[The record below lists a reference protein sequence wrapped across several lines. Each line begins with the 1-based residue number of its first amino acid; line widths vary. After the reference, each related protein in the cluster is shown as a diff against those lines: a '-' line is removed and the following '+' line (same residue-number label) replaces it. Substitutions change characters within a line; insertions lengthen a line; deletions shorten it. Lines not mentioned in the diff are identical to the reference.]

1 MSNQL
6 SALNRLFRPQGHV
19 FYGWYIVGAAGG
31 IQMLSGLLFMQSYGA
46 YVVLLQADFG
56 WSKTMLAGAFALTRI
71 ESGILG
77 PLQGWLVDKYG
88 PRIILRIGIIIFG
101 FGFILFSRIDSVLT
115 FYLTFAMIAVGS
127 SLGGF
132 ATLMVSIV
140 NWFSNHRAK
149 AISFSQLGYSLG
161 GLAVPIVILC
171 LEGFG
176 WRFTAMLSG
185 LVVLAVGLP
194 LVQMVKH
201 RPSETGDVPDGV
213 LTGTLS
219 RSAEGTLSRSAE
231 GSLSRSAEGSLSR
244 SAEGSEPNDVPLK
257 SVFNATRDFTAKQA
271 MRTSSF
277 WLISVGH
284 ACALLTVSAVMV
296 HMVPH
301 LTEGLGY
308 SLSQAGLIVA
318 LMTGC
323 QMLGQLAGGY
333 LGDRFDKRIIC
344 ICCMG
349 AHAVGLLMIAY
360 ASNYWMVL
368 GFTLLHG
375 LAWGI
380 RGPLMVALRADYFG
394 PTSFGTIMGFSSL
407 IVMLGMSSGPLVAGY
422 LADLYGNYELGFTIL
437 AIGAFLGSF
446 CFLAATP
453 PKPPA

>member
-1 MSNQL
+1 
-6 SALNRLFRPQGHV
+6 
-19 FYGWYIVGAAGG
+19 
-31 IQMLSGLLFMQSYGA
+31 MLSGLLWMQSYGA
-46 YVVLLQADFG
+46 YVVLLQEDFG

-88 PRIILRIGIIIFG
+88 PRIILRIGILIFG
-101 FGFILFSRIDSVLT
+101 LGFILFSRIDSVLT

-140 NWFSNHRAK
+140 NWFSTHRAK

-161 GLAVPIVILC
+161 GLAVPLVILC

-185 LVVLAVGLP
+185 IIVLAVGLP

-201 RPSETGDVPDGV
+201 RPSETGDVVDGEFEAIKNDNDQ
-213 LTGTLS
+213 
-219 RSAEGTLSRSAE
+219 SAA
-231 GSLSRSAEGSLSR
+231 
-244 SAEGSEPNDVPLK
+244 
-257 SVFNATRDFTAKQA
+257 SVFNENRDFTAKQA

-277 WLISVGH
+277 WLISMGH
-284 ACALLTVSAVMV
+284 ACALLAVSSVMV
-296 HMVPH
+296 HVVPH

-308 SLSQAGLIVA
+308 SLSQAGLVVA

-333 LGDRFDKRIIC
+333 LGDKFNKRFIC
-344 ICCMG
+344 ICCMV
-349 AHAVGLLMIAY
+349 AHAVGLISIAY
-360 ASNYWMVL
+360 ASSYWMVL
-368 GFTLLHG
+368 GFVVLHG

-394 PTSFGTIMGFSSL
+394 PSSFGTIMGFSSL

-422 LADLYGNYELGFTIL
+422 LADLHGNYELGFTVL
-437 AIGAFLGSF
+437 AVGAFFGSF

-453 PKPPA
+453 PKTPV

>member
-1 MSNQL
+1 MSSQL
-6 SALNRLFRPQGHV
+6 AALDRLFRPQGHL

-31 IQMLSGLLFMQSYGA
+31 IQMLSGLLWMQSYGA
-46 YVVLLQADFG
+46 YVVLLQQDFG

-88 PRIILRIGIIIFG
+88 PRIILRIGIVIFG
-101 FGFILFSRIDSVLT
+101 LGFILFSQINSILT

-140 NWFSNHRAK
+140 NWFSRHRAK

-161 GLAVPIVILC
+161 GLAVPVVILC
-171 LEGFG
+171 LEVYG

-185 LVVLAVGLP
+185 IVVLAIGLP

-201 RPSETGDVPDGV
+201 RPSETGDTIDGDASIE
-213 LTGTLS
+213 TKP
-219 RSAEGTLSRSAE
+219 AEPG
-231 GSLSRSAEGSLSR
+231 G
-244 SAEGSEPNDVPLK
+244 
-257 SVFNATRDFTAKQA
+257 SVFDPNRDFTAKQA

-277 WLISVGH
+277 WLISMGH
-284 ACALLTVSAVMV
+284 ACALLAVSSVMV
-296 HMVPH
+296 HVVPH

-308 SLSQAGLIVA
+308 SLSQAGLVVA
-318 LMTGC
+318 LMTGF

-333 LGDRFDKRIIC
+333 LGDKFNKRFIC
-344 ICCMG
+344 ICCMI
-349 AHAVGLLMIAY
+349 AHAVGLISIAY
-360 ASNYWMVL
+360 ASSFWMVM
-368 GFTLLHG
+368 GFTILHG

-394 PTSFGTIMGFSSL
+394 PSSFGTIMGFSSL
-407 IVMLGMSSGPLVAGY
+407 IVMLGMSSGPIVAGY
-422 LADLYGNYELGFTIL
+422 LADLYGNYEIGFTVL
-437 AIGAFLGSF
+437 AAGAFLGSF

-453 PKPPA
+453 PKAPA